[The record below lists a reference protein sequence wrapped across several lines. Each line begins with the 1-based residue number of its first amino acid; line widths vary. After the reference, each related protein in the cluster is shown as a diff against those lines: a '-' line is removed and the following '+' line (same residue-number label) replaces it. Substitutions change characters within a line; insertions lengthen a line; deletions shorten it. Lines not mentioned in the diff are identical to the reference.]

1 MVQVRLV
8 IARGGWRWKT
18 QVKVT
23 GTQAATGFSSRI
35 QNPISPHR
43 SRTRLPKQSAA
54 TVRCQRHA
62 PGIFDAIKLDT
73 FTHVWRDLTPAAFTL
88 EMQSLHVEVHL
99 AKQRL
104 LATRDQAADM
114 SEMLDCR
121 FRLNIQ

>member
-1 MVQVRLV
+1 MENSSKGDRDS
-8 IARGGWRWKT
+8 G
-18 QVKVT
+18 
-23 GTQAATGFSSRI
+23 SSRI
-35 QNPISPHR
+35 QHPSAIIAPAHACRNR
-43 SRTRLPKQSAA
+43 ARLLCAA
-54 TVRCQRHA
+54 SQRHA
-62 PGIFDAIKLDT
+62 PGILDAIKLDT